1 MSYKTSLVAAALA
14 VAVPMAP
21 AFAASIAVTEYNPA
35 VFSIVEGTIA
45 STGEDFETL
54 GANLGEG
61 EVGSNFS
68 TAVGTFNTL
77 GGTGTGGTVSNLP
90 GNTGTE
96 LALRDGNTYG
106 RYNTQPLDGDWYLDS
121 NDTYGIDWDVSTGS
135 TFNTVIFTLVDGSD
149 TGAFLRITSE
159 GDTFEQRVGGKLSN
173 GNASIVVVSF
183 DTLVSD
189 AVIEIGNYT
198 SDGTTLRTNDGFA
211 IDGLRVGTDNRL
223 IQEPPAPVPL
233 PASGLLLIGALA
245 ATGWRARKRQG

>member
-1 MSYKTSLVAAALA
+1 MSYKTSVLAAA
-14 VAVPMAP
+14 VAVVLPMVP

-35 VFSIVEGTIA
+35 IFAIVEGTI
-45 STGEDFETL
+45 SHTGEDFETL
-54 GANLGEG
+54 GSTLGEG
-61 EVGSNFS
+61 EVGSDFG

-77 GGTGTGGTVSNLP
+77 GGTGTGGTVSNLS

-149 TGAFLRITSE
+149 TGAYLKISTDGE
-159 GDTFEQRVGGKLSN
+159 TYEQRVGGKLSN

-183 DTLVSD
+183 DTLVSG
-189 AVIEIGNYT
+189 ASIEIGNYT
-198 SDGTTLRTNDGFA
+198 SDGSTLRTNDGFA

-223 IQEPPAPVPL
+223 IQNPPAPVPL

-245 ATGWRARKRQG
+245 ATGLRARMRRG

>member
-1 MSYKTSLVAAALA
+1 MSCKSSLLAAA
-14 VAVPMAP
+14 VAIVLPMAP
-21 AFAASIAVTEYNPA
+21 AFAASIAVSEYNPG
-35 VFSIVEGTIA
+35 VFDLVDNSITA
-45 STGEDFETL
+45 TGENFETL
-54 GANLGEG
+54 GSNLGEG

-77 GGTGTGGTVSNLP
+77 GGTGTGGTVSGLP

-135 TFNTVIFTLVDGSD
+135 TFNTVVFTLVDGSD
-149 TGAFLRITSE
+149 TGAFLRITSD

-183 DTLVSD
+183 DTLVND
-189 AVIEIGNYT
+189 AVIEIGNYNSSGT
-198 SDGTTLRTNDGFA
+198 SLRTNDGFA

-223 IQEPPAPVPL
+223 VQDPPAPVPL